1 MFLGI
6 MWKVFGEE
14 GVMVQF
20 GLLWK
25 ERMIE
30 LSKRRKDR
38 DRFLALLE
46 KAEIS
51 HYLDIHQ
58 RLHVFRMELPTACT
72 AEDVEFLKGFVQRII
87 KSTEYPM
94 VDLDGEEQKAALV
107 ISAEEPED
115 EHTSRMSGWYKMKQ
129 EEDQKKGR
137 N

>member
-1 MFLGI
+1 

-20 GLLWK
+20 GPLWK

-38 DRFLALLE
+38 ARFLELLE
-46 KAEIS
+46 MAEIT

-58 RLHVFRMELPTACT
+58 RLHVFRMDLPVTCT
-72 AEDVEFLKGFVQRII
+72 LEDVEFLKGFVQRII

-94 VDLDGEEQKAALV
+94 VDLDGEEQRAALL

-115 EHTSRMSGWYKMKQ
+115 EHASRMSGWYKMKQ
-129 EEDQKKGR
+129 DEDRKRQG

>member
-1 MFLGI
+1 

-38 DRFLALLE
+38 DRFLELLE

-58 RLHVFRMELPTACT
+58 RLHVFRMDLPPTCT
-72 AEDVEFLKGFVQRII
+72 PEDVEFLKGFVQRIL
-87 KSTEYPM
+87 KSTPYPM

-115 EHTSRMSGWYKMKQ
+115 EHTSRMSEWYKMKQ
-129 EEDQKKGR
+129 EEDRKRQG

>member
-1 MFLGI
+1 

-20 GLLWK
+20 GPLWK

-38 DRFLALLE
+38 ARFLELLE
-46 KAEIS
+46 KADIT

-58 RLHVFRMELPTACT
+58 RLHVFRMDLPATCT
-72 AEDVEFLKGFVQRII
+72 KDDVEFLKSFVQRVI

-94 VDLDGEEQKAALV
+94 VDLDDEEQRAALV
-107 ISAEEPED
+107 ISAEEAED

-129 EEDQKKGR
+129 DEDRKRQG